1 MTSIQ
6 LLTRNYLK
14 MKKVISIFTVFLSLG
29 VYCTAQDTVRYMD
42 PYYFFEEMYLY
53 QDSNTV
59 AFPMSNLFLRG
70 DYVVNTNYYNSGVY
84 DFAMRYIDTKEAV
97 LVYGVAFTPFLHNLT
112 IDKYDFELF
121 LAQIRNDSIFFV
133 DSTQW
138 KPTDHQAWF
147 EYSIPFGGLIYDSV
161 VPVYELYFDTPRLIR
176 DTFCVGYRGEFM
188 SLYHTI
194 DSATTYFIADPH
206 ENTTNCSAHLDSM
219 TFHTFAG
226 DQDDWWG
233 GIFPIIEYRHP
244 CETPSGPR
252 PIVYAAT
259 NPNLV
264 QFQLPYSAGDSM
276 WLSIAEYG
284 QPADSGIIYNV
295 TDSVMDIVV
304 PDSGYYTARLCSF
317 CTKYWDVPM
326 QSAWSAPANFMITSN
341 LGIVRPDLQQPGS
354 IVVTPNPTHGT
365 VRIVAEGVRAVW
377 LVAADGRRTQLPCK
391 DGTVSLKAFAPGL
404 YVLEVQTADGL
415 YKAKVVKE

>member
-1 MTSIQ
+1 
-6 LLTRNYLK
+6 
-14 MKKVISIFTVFLSLG
+14 MKKYLFSIIIFVSFA
-29 VYCTAQDTVRYMD
+29 VNCRAQDTVRYGD
-42 PYYFFEEMYLY
+42 PYYLFEEMLYY
-53 QDSNTV
+53 QDSVTV
-59 AFPMSNLFLRG
+59 AWPMSFLFLRPG
-70 DYVVNTNYYNSGVY
+70 YPEDIGYYTTGYLDY
-84 DFAMRYIDTKEAV
+84 AMRYITPTPEEMV
-97 LVYGVAFTPFLHNLT
+97 VYGVAFTPFLHNLT

-133 DSTQW
+133 DSTRW
-138 KPTDHQAWF
+138 KPSDHQAWF
-147 EYSIPFGGLIYDSV
+147 EYTLPYRGQTYDSV
-161 VPVYELYFDTPRLIR
+161 VPVYELYFDTPRSIR
-176 DTFCVGYRGEFM
+176 DTFCVGYKGELLA
-188 SLYHTI
+188 LYKSI
-194 DSATTYFIADPH
+194 DSAATYFILDPH
-206 ENTTNCSAHLDSM
+206 LYPENSSAHLWSQRLY
-219 TFHTFAG
+219 ASRG
-226 DQDDWWG
+226 YQDDWWG

-244 CETPSGPR
+244 CETPAAPR

-304 PDSGYYTARLCSF
+304 PDSGYYTARLRSF

-341 LGIVRPDLQQPGS
+341 LGIVRPDLQQASS
-354 IVVTPNPTHGT
+354 IAVTPNPTRGT
-365 VRIVAEGVRAVW
+365 VHIEAEGVRAVW
-377 LVAADGRRTQLPCK
+377 IVAADGRRTQLQCE
-391 DGTVSLKAFAPGL
+391 DGTVSLTAFAPGL

-415 YKAKVVKE
+415 YKAKVVRE

>member
-1 MTSIQ
+1 
-6 LLTRNYLK
+6 
-14 MKKVISIFTVFLSLG
+14 MKKYLFSIIIFVSFAVG
-29 VYCTAQDTVRYMD
+29 CRAQDTVRYGD
-42 PYYFFEEMYLY
+42 PYYFFEEMLYY
-53 QDSNTV
+53 QDSATIGW
-59 AFPMSNLFLRG
+59 PMSVLFLLPG
-70 DYVVNTNYYNSGVY
+70 YPFNTGYYTTGYLDY
-84 DFAMRYIDTKEAV
+84 AMRYITPTPEEM
-97 LVYGVAFTPFLHNLT
+97 LVYGVAITPYLRNKS

-133 DSTQW
+133 DSTRW
-138 KPTDHQAWF
+138 KPSDHQAWF
-147 EYSIPFGGLIYDSV
+147 EYSVQYCGQTYDSI
-161 VPVYELYFDTPRLIR
+161 VPVYELYFDTPRSIQ
-176 DTFCVGYRGEFM
+176 DTFCVGYKGELM
-188 SLYHTI
+188 SLYHTL
-194 DSATTYFIADPH
+194 DSSATYFILDPH
-206 ENTTNCSAHLDSM
+206 EYTSNCSAHLDSIWCAN
-219 TFHTFAG
+219 H
-226 DQDDWWG
+226 QNQWWG

-244 CETPSGPR
+244 CETPSAPR

-295 TDSVMDIVV
+295 TNSVMDIVV
-304 PDSGYYTARLCSF
+304 PDSGYYTARLRSF

-341 LGIVRPDLQQPGS
+341 LSILKPDYQQPGS
-354 IVVTPNPTHGT
+354 IVVTPNPTRGK
-365 VRIVAEGVRAVW
+365 VRIEAEGVRAVW
-377 LVAADGRRTQLPCK
+377 LVAADGRRTQLQCK

-415 YKAKVVKE
+415 YKAKVVRE